1 MIIKNS
7 LFIIV
12 FSFFIEKSYKV
23 KDFLVFMPFVDVHAH
38 LDFEDYDSEIDDVMR
53 RCEET
58 RTVVVVNG
66 VNPSSNR
73 KVLKLAEK
81 YDLVKPAL
89 GFYPTHVV
97 EESDDVFDAE
107 FDFISKSKC
116 VAFGEIGLD
125 FKYTKDDVGMKKQEN
140 AFWRFIELGE
150 KTNKPLIIHSR
161 KAELRVIEML
171 ESSRLKKPVM
181 HCFSGK
187 KKLVE
192 RCADN
197 SWFFSVPVIVNK
209 LQQFQE
215 MVKYTNINQLLT
227 ETDSPYLG
235 PVPGEKNYPWNVNIA
250 IKKIAEIKGFEE
262 KEVENNIFM
271 NYQKLF

>member
-1 MIIKNS
+1 MA
-7 LFIIV
+7 
-12 FSFFIEKSYKV
+12 
-23 KDFLVFMPFVDVHAH
+23 FVDVHAH
-38 LDFEDYDSEIDDVMR
+38 LDFSEYDSEIDEVMKK
-53 RCEET
+53 CEET
-58 RTVVVVNG
+58 KTITIVNG
-66 VNPSSNR
+66 VHSSSNR
-73 KVLKLAEK
+73 KVLELAKK
-81 YDLVKPAL
+81 YNLIKPAL

-97 EESDDVFDAE
+97 EEKEETFNSE
-107 FDFISKSKC
+107 IEFISKSKC
-116 VAFGEIGLD
+116 VAYGEIGLD
-125 FKYTKDDVGMKKQEN
+125 FKYTKDEINKKKQES
-140 AFWRFIELGE
+140 AFWKFIELGE

-161 KAELRVIEML
+161 KAELKVIEML
-171 ESSRLKKPVM
+171 ESSKLKKPIM

-187 KKLVE
+187 KKLVK

-197 SWFFSVPVIVNK
+197 GWFFSVPVIVNK

-215 MVKYTNINQLLT
+215 LVQNTNINQLLT

-235 PVPGEKNYPWNVNIA
+235 PVPGEKNYPWNVSIA

>member
-1 MIIKNS
+1 MA
-7 LFIIV
+7 
-12 FSFFIEKSYKV
+12 
-23 KDFLVFMPFVDVHAH
+23 FVDVHAH
-38 LDFEDYDSEIDDVMR
+38 LDFEDYDSDIDDVMQKCKER
-53 RCEET
+53 K
-58 RTVVVVNG
+58 TVVVVNG
-66 VNPSSNR
+66 VHPSSNR
-73 KVLKLAEK
+73 KVLELAEK
-81 YDLVKPAL
+81 YDLIKPAL

-97 EESDDVFDAE
+97 EESEDVFLKE
-107 FDFISKSKC
+107 LDFIKKSKC
-116 VAFGEIGLD
+116 VGFGEVGLD
-125 FKYTKDDVGMKKQEN
+125 FKYTKDGVGMKKQED

-161 KAELRVIEML
+161 KAEIKVIEML
-171 ESSRLKKPVM
+171 ESSRLKKPVL

-197 SWFFSVPVIVNK
+197 GWFFSVPVIVNK

-215 MVKYTNINQLLT
+215 MVEYTNINQLLT

-235 PVPGEKNYPWNVNIA
+235 PVPGERNFPWNVELA

-262 KEVENNIFM
+262 IEVENNIFM
-271 NYQKLF
+271 NYQRLF